1 MNSYETMNIKYT
13 DSDNFSMLYS
23 PICLIFYN
31 NYTSCVEH
39 QKLSVNQR
47 RHVFKNR
54 RCNFP
59 HCSGRVGL
67 PDGLVNGRPDGL
79 VNGLPDGLERFPF
92 VWKNRLFRWEIKWNG
107 PFHWK
112 FFGKKG
118 IPSEVFLFSRFSRND
133 RKISV
138 PFATTSLFAHRARS
152 TSDPKNVETYPF
164 NRFKLIQNSCRV

>member
-1 MNSYETMNIKYT
+1 MDKYLPSKFCTWRITVPAGKRVKFAFTNFTLGSCSLPCSSDSCTYVEVYDGASTSSLFRGRSCHNS
-13 DSDNFSMLYS
+13 
-23 PICLIFYN
+23 
-31 NYTSCVEH
+31 
-39 QKLSVNQR
+39 NQEE
-47 RHVFKNR
+47 VS
-54 RCNFP
+54 
-59 HCSGRVGL
+59 SG
-67 PDGLVNGRPDGL
+67 N
-79 VNGLPDGLERFPF
+79 LERFPF

-107 PFHWK
+107 PFHWN

-152 TSDPKNVETYPF
+152 TSDPKNAETYPF

>member
-1 MNSYETMNIKYT
+1 MKYSFQEWNIEAKNKIKFPCNEFINSPLIGTLEL
-13 DSDNFSMLYS
+13 FRMLTRTWVFQNDKQI
-23 PICLIFYN
+23 PLICM
-31 NYTSCVEH
+31 SA
-39 QKLSVNQR
+39 R
-47 RHVFKNR
+47 RA
-54 RCNFP
+54 
-59 HCSGRVGL
+59 
-67 PDGLVNGRPDGL
+67 PDK
-79 VNGLPDGLERFPF
+79 ERFPF

-152 TSDPKNVETYPF
+152 TSDPKNAETYPL
-164 NRFKLIQNSCRV
+164 NQFKLIQNSCRV

>member
-1 MNSYETMNIKYT
+1 MLSGQAFKRGEESGSRQNSKMDCKMDEFTF
-13 DSDNFSMLYS
+13 DSAVRGYHVCQDVWK
-23 PICLIFYN
+23 P
-31 NYTSCVEH
+31 TAGE
-39 QKLSVNQR
+39 KLHAEQ
-47 RHVFKNR
+47 
-54 RCNFP
+54 
-59 HCSGRVGL
+59 G
-67 PDGLVNGRPDGL
+67 
-79 VNGLPDGLERFPF
+79 RFPF

-152 TSDPKNVETYPF
+152 TSDPKNAETYPL